1 VLYSNPYTAKKGREQ
16 ELAPGLWLFLKH
28 CAAFA
33 PLLQE
38 RDQLLGAAGNHYC
51 CWELLGAVGSEVWLG

>member
-1 VLYSNPYTAKKGREQ
+1 MLYSNPYTAEKGREQ

-38 RDQLLGAAGNHYC
+38 KDQLLGAAGS
-51 CWELLGAVGSEVWLG
+51 CWEPWALRCGWDED